1 MINPDTIYA
10 VSSGVGMAG
19 IAVVRISGSL
29 APQLLTDLA
38 GKLPLPKMASV
49 RRLRDPRSRDVID
62 QALVLWLPGPHTV
75 TGEDVVELHVH
86 GSSAVIDSLFSVF
99 QTYASLRIA
108 EPGEFTR
115 RAFVNNRMDL
125 VEAEGL
131 GDLLHART
139 EIQRRMAVGHM
150 LGDASS
156 VYETW
161 RTGMMEIL
169 AHVEAAIDFADEAG
183 VAEAALRDVKIRTLA
198 MVKVL
203 ESAVAQSDRA
213 GVLRSGVKVVIAG
226 APNVGKSSL
235 LNRIA
240 AREAAIV
247 SSRPGTTRDVIEV
260 AIVLAGIPVILTD
273 TAGLRLETSNEIEAI
288 GMDRARAEWAAADI
302 GVWVSASDVP
312 SEVDAPALP
321 DLHVFNK
328 LDLALPDSIH
338 VRNESE
344 IWISARTGEGVD
356 GLLVKLEHLV
366 KARFSGME
374 QAVVVRARHKTAV
387 EESIRFLNESLLH
400 DADHIE
406 LAAECLRTACYS
418 MARITGRV
426 DVEDLLGKIFS
437 EFCIGK

>member
-10 VSSGVGMAG
+10 VSSGAGMAG
-19 IAVVRISGSL
+19 IAVVRISGIL
-29 APQLLTDLA
+29 AAKLLTDLA
-38 GKLPLPKMASV
+38 GNLPTPKMASV
-49 RRLRDPRSRDVID
+49 RRLHDPRSRSVID
-62 QALVLWLPGPHTV
+62 QALVLWLPGPQTV
-75 TGEDVVELHVH
+75 TGEDVAELHVH

-99 QTYASLRIA
+99 QTYDSLRLA

-115 RAFVNNRMDL
+115 RAFINNRMDL

-161 RTGMMEIL
+161 RNELMEIL
-169 AHVEAAIDFADEAG
+169 AHVEAAIDFADEEG
-183 VAEAALRDVKIRTLA
+183 VAEAALHDVKIRSLA
-198 MVKVL
+198 LMKVL
-203 ESAVAQSDRA
+203 ESSVAQSDRA
-213 GVLRSGVKVVIAG
+213 GVVRTGVKVVIAG

-260 AIVLAGIPVILTD
+260 AIVLAGLPVILMD
-273 TAGLRLETSNEIEAI
+273 TAGLRRDSADEIEAM
-288 GMDRARAEWAAADI
+288 GMERARTEWAAADI
-302 GVWVSASDVP
+302 GIWVSASDVS
-312 SEVDAPALP
+312 SEADVPALP
-321 DLHVFNK
+321 DLRVFNK
-328 LDLALPDSIH
+328 LDLVAPDSIH

-344 IWISARTGEGVD
+344 IQISAKTGEGVD
-356 GLLVKLEHLV
+356 GLLVELERLV
-366 KARFSGME
+366 KERFSGME
-374 QAVVVRARHKTAV
+374 QAVVVRTRHKTAV

-406 LAAECLRTACYS
+406 LAAECLRKACYS

>member
-1 MINPDTIYA
+1 MNSPDTIYA
-10 VSSGVGMAG
+10 VSTGVGMAG
-19 IAVVRISGSL
+19 IAVIRISGSL

-38 GKLPLPKMASV
+38 GNLPIPKMASV
-49 RRLRDPRSRDVID
+49 RRLRNPRSRSVID
-62 QALVLWLPGPHTV
+62 QALVLWLPGPQTV
-75 TGEDVVELHVH
+75 TGEDVAELHVH
-86 GSSAVIDSLFSVF
+86 GSSAVVDSLFLVF
-99 QTYASLRIA
+99 QTYDSLRLA

-115 RAFVNNRMDL
+115 RAFINNRMDL

-131 GDLLHART
+131 ADLLHART

-161 RTGMMEIL
+161 RNEMMEIL
-169 AHVEAAIDFADEAG
+169 AHVEAAIDFTDEEG
-183 VAEAALRDVKIRTLA
+183 VAEAALRDVKVRTFAL
-198 MVKVL
+198 VKVL
-203 ESAVAQSDRA
+203 ASAVAQSDRA

-260 AIVLAGIPVILTD
+260 AIVLAGLPVILTD
-273 TAGLRLETSNEIEAI
+273 TAGLRRDSTDEIEVM
-288 GMDRARAEWAAADI
+288 GMERARAEWVVADI
-302 GVWVSASDVP
+302 GIWVAASDVP
-312 SEVDAPALP
+312 AEMDAPALP
-321 DLHVFNK
+321 DLRVFNK
-328 LDLALPDSIH
+328 LDLVAPNSIH

-344 IWISARTGEGVD
+344 IWISAKTGEGVD
-356 GLLVKLEHLV
+356 GLLVELERLV
-366 KARFSGME
+366 KERFSGME
-374 QAVVVRARHKTAV
+374 QAVVVRTRHKVAV

-400 DADHIE
+400 DAENIE
-406 LAAECLRTACYS
+406 LAAECLRKACYS

>member
-1 MINPDTIYA
+1 MNSPDTIYA
-10 VSSGVGMAG
+10 VSTGAGMAG
-19 IAVVRISGSL
+19 IAVIRISGSL
-29 APQLLTDLA
+29 APQLLTDLV
-38 GKLPLPKMASV
+38 GNLPTPKMASV
-49 RRLRDPRSRDVID
+49 RRLRNPRSRSVID
-62 QALVLWLPGPHTV
+62 QALVLWLPGPQTV

-86 GSSAVIDSLFSVF
+86 GSSAVVDSLFSVF
-99 QTYASLRIA
+99 QTYGSVRLA

-115 RAFVNNRMDL
+115 RAFINNRMDL

-131 GDLLHART
+131 ADLLHART

-161 RTGMMEIL
+161 RNEMMEIL
-169 AHVEAAIDFADEAG
+169 AHVEAAIDFVDEEG
-183 VAEAALRDVKIRTLA
+183 VAEAALRDVKVRTFALVKGLA
-198 MVKVL
+198 
-203 ESAVAQSDRA
+203 SAVAQSDRA

-260 AIVLAGIPVILTD
+260 AIVLAGLPVILTD
-273 TAGLRLETSNEIEAI
+273 TAGLRRDSTDEIEVM
-288 GMDRARAEWAAADI
+288 GMDRARAEWVAADI
-302 GVWVSASDVP
+302 GIWVAASDVP
-312 SEVDAPALP
+312 AEMDAPALP
-321 DLHVFNK
+321 DLRVFNK
-328 LDLALPDSIH
+328 LDLVAPDSIL

-344 IWISARTGEGVD
+344 IWISAKTGEGVD
-356 GLLVKLEHLV
+356 GLLVELERLV
-366 KARFSGME
+366 KERFSGME
-374 QAVVVRARHKTAV
+374 QAVVVRTRHKVAV

-400 DADHIE
+400 DAENIE
-406 LAAECLRTACYS
+406 LAAECLRKACYS